1 MTGECSY
8 SNRADPQTGFRTP
21 ENASVCNAWDSSCSL
36 CGRIGAQTPSSASC
50 LCRLGSASTSLGS
63 GSSCSVRSSSF
74 IFLLVCRG
82 LSVLGLLSRLGLVP
96 VVCLGRGSALGCVWC
111 LGLVRLWGSAVGGSE
126 VSVGAW
132 GTSGVW
138 GLWGFCALG
147 RVSSVA
153 LVRSAGGLLT
163 AGGSRVAGSC
173 GSVVWGVGDCL
184 RGCSFGGC
192 RVPGAG
198 GSGSVELL

>member
-8 SNRADPQTGFRTP
+8 SNRADPQPGFRTP

-96 VVCLGRGSALGCVWC
+96 VVCLGRGSALGCVWVWVWFVC
-111 LGLVRLWGSAVGGSE
+111 GVQLSGVLKFLWGRGELLASGACGGSVLWGVCRLWRWCVLL
-126 VSVGAW
+126 
-132 GTSGVW
+132 GV
-138 GLWGFCALG
+138 F
-147 RVSSVA
+147 
-153 LVRSAGGLLT
+153 
-163 AGGSRVAGSC
+163 
-173 GSVVWGVGDCL
+173 
-184 RGCSFGGC
+184 
-192 RVPGAG
+192 
-198 GSGSVELL
+198 